1 MTGRMTLA
9 FLALY
14 LSIAIMLA
22 AAENLRLNP
31 QLDFS
36 SDSRDGPLI
45 TGDRLE
51 TVSSVASRTTFSC
64 SVKADSTPSGRLAAP
79 SVSTRSI
86 KEEYIL

>member
-1 MTGRMTLA
+1 MVMTGRMTLA

-45 TGDRLE
+45 TGVHLE
-51 TVSSVASRTTFSC
+51 DGVLRGKPNYVFMF
-64 SVKADSTPSGRLAAP
+64 G
-79 SVSTRSI
+79 
-86 KEEYIL
+86 EG